1 MSHFF
6 KGIFVHLHVFLCSNI
21 CRTPIIDYHRHCANC
36 MYDLCLHCCQD
47 LREASKE
54 VDAEI
59 PLGNENGI
67 NQSTEHP
74 LKGFSLSINLKER
87 FPDWKVGADGT
98 IPCPPKKYGGCN
110 YRALNLG
117 RIFKMNWVAKLVKNV
132 EEMVGG
138 CKLHD
143 APEKMSVEINHSNFE
158 QYAYRED
165 GDNTL
170 YCPTS
175 EDIKTAGIDMFREHW
190 SKGEPVVVKQVWD
203 SSCILSW
210 DPIIIWRGIQEA
222 AEERK
227 HGDNGKVKAIDCLV
241 NSEVDSS
248 CLQLLSCLILV
259 FLCSELDL

>member
-1 MSHFF
+1 
-6 KGIFVHLHVFLCSNI
+6 
-21 CRTPIIDYHRHCANC
+21 

-54 VDAEI
+54 EEVET

-67 NQSTEHP
+67 NQSTEHASDQ
-74 LKGFSLSINLKER
+74 LKGSNLRINLTER
-87 FPDWKVGADGT
+87 CPDWKAGIDGT
-98 IPCPPKKYGGCN
+98 IPCPPRNYGGCG
-110 YRALNLG
+110 YRALNLS

-132 EEMVGG
+132 EEMVNS
-138 CKLHD
+138 CKVND
-143 APEKMSVEINHSNFE
+143 APEKLTDEIDHSPLE

-175 EDIKTAGIDMFREHW
+175 EDLKTGGIGMFREHW
-190 SKGEPVVVKQVWD
+190 SKGEPIVVKQVWD

-210 DPIIIWRGIQEA
+210 DPVVIWRGIQET

-227 HGDNGKVKAIDCLV
+227 QGDNRKVKAVDCLT

-248 CLQLLSCLILV
+248 CVQLLLCLILFFYAV
-259 FLCSELDL
+259 N